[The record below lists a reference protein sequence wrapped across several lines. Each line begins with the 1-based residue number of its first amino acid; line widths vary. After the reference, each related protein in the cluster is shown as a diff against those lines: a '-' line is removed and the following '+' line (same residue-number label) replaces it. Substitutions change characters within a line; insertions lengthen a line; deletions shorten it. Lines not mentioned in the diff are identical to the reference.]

1 MRTPAAILA
10 AVLAS
15 CGSALS
21 AAAAAQDPAAAQ
33 EDLPLAAQGGEKV
46 DPRIVLEDVRLALRG
61 SKEVPSDAITAVVH
75 ADTIVLTGEVST
87 ESQAARA
94 LALAE
99 QNSQGVR
106 IASHLTVTGSRPQP
120 VQVPE
125 LVGVVE
131 AALRADSRTRNL
143 GVVVSI
149 DARNV
154 IGLHGLVPSK
164 ESRAAAEEVAR
175 GVEGVQGVSSRLVV
189 AGE

>member
-1 MRTPAAILA
+1 MRAPAAILA
-10 AVLAS
+10 AFLAACS
-15 CGSALS
+15 SAITY
-21 AAAAAQDPAAAQ
+21 PAAA
-33 EDLPLAAQGGEKV
+33 EENASSAARVSERV
-46 DPRIVLEDVRLALRG
+46 DPRVALEDVRLALRG
-61 SKEVPSDAITAVVH
+61 SKELPAGAVTAVVH

-94 LALAE
+94 LAVAE

-106 IASHLTVTGSRPQP
+106 VASHLNITGSRPEP
-120 VQVPE
+120 AQVPE
-125 LVGVVE
+125 LVRVVE

-149 DARNV
+149 DAEDV

-164 ESRAAAEEVAR
+164 ESRAAAEQVAR
-175 GVEGVQGVSSRLVV
+175 GVEGVQRVSSRLVV

>member
-1 MRTPAAILA
+1 MRAPAAILA
-10 AVLAS
+10 AFLAATCS
-15 CGSALS
+15 SVTTY
-21 AAAAAQDPAAAQ
+21 PAAVA
-33 EDLPLAAQGGEKV
+33 EDAFPAAQGSEKV
-46 DPRIVLEDVRLALRG
+46 DPRMVLEDVRLALRG
-61 SKEVPSDAITAVVH
+61 SKEVPAGAVTAVVH

-94 LALAE
+94 LAVAE

-106 IASHLTVTGSRPQP
+106 VASHLTVTGSRPEP
-120 VQVPE
+120 TQVPE
-125 LVGVVE
+125 LVRVVE

-149 DARNV
+149 DAEDV

-164 ESRAAAEEVAR
+164 ESRAAAEQVAR
-175 GVEGVQGVSSRLVV
+175 GVEGVQRVSSRLVV